1 MKFAFSDQQRLVFY
15 GDSVPCGQGDGFVAQ
30 ALGRIGARHPDLEF
44 QVKQPDLGDPTLGE
58 LLEHLPISAAALNP
72 HWITLI
78 LGPKALISLS
88 PADFATQYQALVAK
102 LQHHSQARLILCEPF
117 VLQSDPSDPLR
128 QRIDQIRETVWNTA
142 RAHQAILVPFQKPF
156 DRVLSGTQPQDWGLP
171 NYLQLNRFGSALIAE
186 EFLGAIGFEV
196 FDDDH

>member
-1 MKFAFSDQQRLVFY
+1 MKFAFSHQQRLVFF
-15 GDSVPCGQGDGFVAQ
+15 GDSVPWGQVDGFVAQ
-30 ALGRIGARHPDLEF
+30 ALGRIKVRHSELEF
-44 QVKQPDLGDPTLGE
+44 QVMQPDLGNPSLGE
-58 LLEHLPISAAALNP
+58 MLEQLPTRAAALNP
-72 HWITLI
+72 DWITLI
-78 LGPKALISLS
+78 LGPKALSSQS

-102 LQHHSQARLILCEPF
+102 LQHHARLILCEPF
-117 VLQSDPSDPLR
+117 VLQPDPADPLR
-128 QRIDQIRETVWNTA
+128 QRIDQIRESVWNTA

-171 NYLQLNRFGSALIAE
+171 NRLQLNRFGSALVAE